1 MFTQEFA
8 VAWPYFVSSAVALGM
23 AGQVFVRKRNVF
35 ANYFIL
41 MMVAAGGWSLFSG
54 IHLLVSSFAAKVF
67 WSDAKFLFITT
78 LPVFWILLAS
88 VFAGSN
94 RCISSKKIALLF
106 VIPALTVLLIATN
119 SYHNLVFRNVSPLQ
133 TELFTSL
140 SREFGTWFWIHT
152 TYSYALIMSGVVL
165 FIRSMIRNSGSLRI
179 QATIMTGGS
188 LVPLVFNAIYLS
200 NAEAFYF
207 LDFTSVVFA
216 VTGFFYWIGLFKY
229 RMLDLIPIAREEI
242 FRSMGDAVCVVD
254 TDDTV
259 VDINEIAIS
268 YTSEP
273 DVAIVG
279 RPLDE
284 VFPFLDEIDPSCNE
298 VLIQRESGS
307 LWHSVKVQDIINS
320 RGEVEGRIIVLRNVD
335 DRKVVELQLQ
345 EAKNKAE
352 ELSLLKSAFLTSMSH
367 DVRTPLTGIIGLSQI
382 LAGEVAKEQKELAV
396 MIQESGSKLLK
407 LLNSLLSVAHL
418 SAGTLDLHREKLNMV
433 ELSHYVL
440 NQIEPEISKKKVEL
454 RVTLP
459 DEFLEAYH
467 DYGHL
472 THALTHILDHAVR
485 YTETG
490 SIQFDLRREQNDVIF
505 RIIDT
510 GRGFEPAFVRSIREP
525 INSVNLA
532 EFGLNNNSGLGL
544 RVANGLLEE
553 LGGTLEIRSEVG
565 VGSTF
570 TARLPVMN
578 RHRSSDRPTQTKE
591 SPHRQQSP
599 VPSNS

>member
-1 MFTQEFA
+1 
-8 VAWPYFVSSAVALGM
+8 
-23 AGQVFVRKRNVF
+23 
-35 ANYFIL
+35 
-41 MMVAAGGWSLFSG
+41 
-54 IHLLVSSFAAKVF
+54 
-67 WSDAKFLFITT
+67 
-78 LPVFWILLAS
+78 
-88 VFAGSN
+88 
-94 RCISSKKIALLF
+94 
-106 VIPALTVLLIATN
+106 
-119 SYHNLVFRNVSPLQ
+119 
-133 TELFTSL
+133 
-140 SREFGTWFWIHT
+140 
-152 TYSYALIMSGVVL
+152 
-165 FIRSMIRNSGSLRI
+165 
-179 QATIMTGGS
+179 
-188 LVPLVFNAIYLS
+188 
-200 NAEAFYF
+200 
-207 LDFTSVVFA
+207 
-216 VTGFFYWIGLFKY
+216 
-229 RMLDLIPIAREEI
+229 MLDLIPIAREEI

-553 LGGTLEIRSEVG
+553 LYHKG
-565 VGSTF
+565 
-570 TARLPVMN
+570 
-578 RHRSSDRPTQTKE
+578 
-591 SPHRQQSP
+591 
-599 VPSNS
+599 